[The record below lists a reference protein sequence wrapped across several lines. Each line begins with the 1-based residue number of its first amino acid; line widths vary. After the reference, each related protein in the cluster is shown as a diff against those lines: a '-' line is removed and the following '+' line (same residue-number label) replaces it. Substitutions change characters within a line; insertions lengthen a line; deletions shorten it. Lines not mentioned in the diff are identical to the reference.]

1 MYVLTKLSLAGYN
14 LGEDVL
20 VDNIDDFLSRAVLG
34 DIESQKVA
42 VDEDLLEA
50 INLLE
55 GLNFNIVMLHSY
67 LKFKKKDV
75 VEPEQKKEVPTVIK
89 NEEKEPE
96 DIPLTTRKSQ
106 PVAQQDDTDKNTE
119 PKGILA
125 FFAKI
130 FRGSDK
136 KVQIEDI
143 SIPVDKVLPTMKD
156 QIDEIKDPKVKDLFK
171 RGRLVK
177 TYCVKNKYLTIRQ
190 IEELDAMMNENIK
203 YNIHKRFIQC
213 AREAGYLTEDQAADV
228 LSHIVNKEIISKTQC
243 KPEMIFRYNEEFI
256 SLLNNFFIF
265 KINEEDK
272 KVYACKD
279 CSEEAQLYI
288 LEQRFI
294 NYEVIVLNVIEGVTA
309 EVVKELKTFAENR

>member
-14 LGEDVL
+14 LGEDIL
-20 VDNIDDFLSRAVLG
+20 VDNIDDFLSRAVIG

-75 VEPEQKKEVPTVIK
+75 AEPEQKKNLPTVI
-89 NEEKEPE
+89 EEEPE
-96 DIPLTTRKSQ
+96 DIPLTTPKPQ
-106 PVAQQDDTDKNTE
+106 HKAQQNDVDKDTE

-130 FRGSDK
+130 FKSGDK

-243 KPEMIFRYNEEFI
+243 RPEIIFKYNEEFI